1 MPAPLT
7 TTLLAVAF
15 ALLFSS
21 DLTAPQFAGC
31 FFLGLAL
38 AWEVGVTWASTPE
51 PPAPVQSVDV
61 LDADR
66 RDGVG

>member
-7 TTLLAVAF
+7 TTLLVIGL
-15 ALLFSS
+15 ALVFGGGSALGR
-21 DLTAPQFAGC
+21 FAGG

-38 AWEVGVTWASTPE
+38 AWEIGVTWATTPE